1 MKFQGKEVPLP
12 ANFGKDKFS
21 FLVID
26 NEQNLYLA
34 AFMPAKGGTP
44 VVVDLGLTVI
54 KNLDTADRASLQASM
69 VQAIEE
75 AGYCTV

>member
-1 MKFQGKEVPLP
+1 
-12 ANFGKDKFS
+12 
-21 FLVID
+21 
-26 NEQNLYLA
+26 
-34 AFMPAKGGTP
+34 MPAKGETP
-44 VVVDLGLTVI
+44 AVVDLGLTVI